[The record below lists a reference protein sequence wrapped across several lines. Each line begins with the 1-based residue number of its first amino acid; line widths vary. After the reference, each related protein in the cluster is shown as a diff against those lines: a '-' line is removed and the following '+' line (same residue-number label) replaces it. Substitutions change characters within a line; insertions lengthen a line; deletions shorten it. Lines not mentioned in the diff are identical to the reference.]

1 MSSREIIDA
10 KGFGNKSKIQERLKE
25 VTKEMGNLNGY
36 PDAKKHQ
43 IVSFVKSGIR
53 IVGYCLIPFNLFAA
67 ALILVIS
74 EVVGIMEELV

>member
-1 MSSREIIDA
+1 MSSREIMNA
-10 KGFGNKSKIQERLKE
+10 KGFGNKSKIQERLNE
-25 VTKEMGNLNGY
+25 VGKEMGEY

-67 ALILVIS
+67 ALILVLS
-74 EVVGIMEELV
+74 EAVGIMEELV